1 MRHEVAAAHDGN
13 RIEYADEHR
22 VHRVERSHEP
32 VRQLLG
38 VDESMVALVELADLD
53 ALVSERFH
61 HADATERILEP
72 CVDIG
77 HLLAVLGEY
86 RPLAVVPPERVGRHE
101 HGGDEHDERER
112 HVDEEQKRERA
123 RDLEDADEEVL
134 GAVVGELGYVEQ
146 VGNELAHHGAGVVAV
161 VVGEAQ
167 ALVLLEQILAHVGL
181 HARAHDVAPA
191 RDEVLA
197 RRTDGVHDRE
207 QNRDEPERR
216 DDDVG
221 RLEEELLGEEVQY
234 LGKRQIHDRKH
245 RSAEQIEDQK
255 RPIGPVIRN
264 ERPHHFGGAHGR
276 LVCFFAWTHRILASP
291 SFGRRAARLSFRT

>member
-1 MRHEVAAAHDGN
+1 MLPIVREPHAIVADLAGRLSDRIGSLFAFDLVEVAGVGSVLDVGPHAQHLHEAPEAGIALLELLGEVDELLDRRDEDADVEGVYGQIGNLEGALRHEVAAAHDGN

-197 RRTDGVHDRE
+197 RRTDGVHGRE
-207 QNRDEPERR
+207 
-216 DDDVG
+216 
-221 RLEEELLGEEVQY
+221 
-234 LGKRQIHDRKH
+234 
-245 RSAEQIEDQK
+245 
-255 RPIGPVIRN
+255 
-264 ERPHHFGGAHGR
+264 
-276 LVCFFAWTHRILASP
+276 
-291 SFGRRAARLSFRT
+291 